1 MTNNVNL
8 ENWTAKR
15 QLTSGTHF
23 GAGSIN
29 VFFRRHLS
37 VSKTNLNLIVHYKR
51 QIFDASN
58 KVELIDSPLW
68 RVWSWL
74 RTNAGGVPNT
84 CKSSGMMKKLAS
96 SDFSGGRVSNTWATY
111 LVDWDNS
118 GKPGLIPNNPF
129 CFMARCWKAAS
140 AVTTRWARGV
150 LASW

>member
-1 MTNNVNL
+1 MKLREGVELVNSIYRHSLTSNNGLYTTCSTVRFSFIDSGKNYKKKWINIRNTVDTCVGNCYYKWVAKTSDNIKHQMNL

-58 KVELIDSPLW
+58 KVELIDSPIMESLILAQDERW
-68 RVWSWL
+68 R
-74 RTNAGGVPNT
+74 RA
-84 CKSSGMMKKLAS
+84 
-96 SDFSGGRVSNTWATY
+96 
-111 LVDWDNS
+111 
-118 GKPGLIPNNPF
+118 
-129 CFMARCWKAAS
+129 
-140 AVTTRWARGV
+140 
-150 LASW
+150 